1 MITNSPYPAAPLDAS
16 PSASAEPNDHDARS
30 RRAVDAVKGRA
41 PASDDLRSV
50 VLLVDDQLMIGESL
64 RRSLADEPNIVFH
77 FCSESGAAI
86 KTAGLLDPTV
96 ILQDLV
102 MPGVDG
108 LTLVREY
115 RALEATRNT
124 PIIVLSTRED
134 ATTKSDAFAAG
145 ANDYIVKFPDKI
157 ELIARIRY
165 HSQAYLSQRQRDAAY
180 AALHESQRQLMA
192 ANIELQRLSNMDGL
206 TGLSN
211 RRRFDE
217 YALTEWRRALRE
229 QTPLGLIL
237 IDIDQF
243 KSYNDTNGHLAGDD
257 LIRRIGEAIRTCCGR
272 PGDLPARYG
281 GDEFAIV
288 LPRVEPHGL
297 HIVADRVCQAVRD
310 LKIERD
316 LGVDRNHDTG
326 PAPGFER
333 APGTTGGSHSAA
345 PHVTLSVGGAVAV
358 PADED
363 GLLDLIEIADRNLYE
378 AKAQGRDRFV
388 LRD

>member
-1 MITNSPYPAAPLDAS
+1 MITKSSEAPAAIDDS
-16 PSASAEPNDHDARS
+16 PSAARGSNEPL
-30 RRAVDAVKGRA
+30 A
-41 PASDDLRSV
+41 PQRGIMDGTAKPRVSDDLKCA
-50 VLLVDDQLMIGESL
+50 VLLVDDQLMMGESL

-77 FCSESGAAI
+77 FCSESGAAL
-86 KTAGLLDPTV
+86 KTAERIEPTV

-115 RALEATRNT
+115 RALAATRHT

-134 ATTKSDAFAAG
+134 ATTKSDAFASG

-217 YALTEWRRALRE
+217 YASTEWNRALRE
-229 QTPLGLIL
+229 RASLGLL
-237 IDIDQF
+237 VVDIDQF
-243 KSYNDTNGHLAGDD
+243 KHYNDANGHLAGDD
-257 LIRRIGEAIRTCCGR
+257 LIRRIGEAIRGCCGR

-288 LPRVEPHGL
+288 LPRIQAGGL
-297 HIVADRVCQAVRD
+297 HIVGKRVCQAVRD
-310 LKIERD
+310 LKIER
-316 LGVDRNHDTG
+316 GIST
-326 PAPGFER
+326 
-333 APGTTGGSHSAA
+333 SSQ
-345 PHVTLSVGGAVAV
+345 HVTLSVGGAVMV
-358 PADED
+358 PTDET
-363 GLLDLIEIADRNLYE
+363 GLLDLISIADQSLYK
-378 AKAQGRDRFV
+378 AKANGRNQFV
-388 LRD
+388 LYGQ

>member
-1 MITNSPYPAAPLDAS
+1 
-16 PSASAEPNDHDARS
+16 
-30 RRAVDAVKGRA
+30 
-41 PASDDLRSV
+41 
-50 VLLVDDQLMIGESL
+50 MIGEAL

-77 FCSESGAAI
+77 FCSESGAAVE
-86 KTAGLLDPTV
+86 TAERLDPTV

-115 RALEATRNT
+115 RALEATRTT

-134 ATTKSDAFAAG
+134 ATTKSDAFASG

-165 HSQAYLSQRQRDAAY
+165 HSQSYLSQRQRDAAY

-192 ANIELQRLSNMDGL
+192 ANIELQRLSSMDGL

-229 QTPLGLIL
+229 QAPLGLIL

-243 KSYNDTNGHLAGDD
+243 KSYNDANGHLAGDD
-257 LIRRIGEAIRTCCGR
+257 LIRRIGEAIRTSCGR

-288 LPRVEPHGL
+288 LPKIQAEGL
-297 HIVADRVCQAVRD
+297 HIVGQRVCQAVRD
-310 LKIERD
+310 LRIERD
-316 LGVDRNHDTG
+316 LHFDC
-326 PAPGFER
+326 APGIEHDPRVER
-333 APGTTGGSHSAA
+333 ASPTAT
-345 PHVTLSVGGAVAV
+345 PHVTVSVGGGLAV

-363 GLLDLIEIADRNLYE
+363 GLLDLIAVADRNLYE
-378 AKAQGRDRFV
+378 AKAQGRNRFV